1 MSGEETSGGGT
12 TPGPEQGPPY
22 GAQPTW
28 PRQGYPPP
36 YGYPPQGYPPPYGY
50 PPQGYP
56 PYGYPPQGYAP
67 RPSPIY
73 PDPQLGIPLAHWW
86 KRLVAWIIDGL
97 VVDTVFFVFYLL
109 AYLVLFLQVAG
120 TATFPANGVNGSNG
134 TNGPPAPS
142 LPAGFWIAIV
152 GVVLAALVAQLL
164 YFAVGNGM
172 FRGQTVGKLVMG
184 IAVRDASTA
193 SLIGFWRGLGRISF
207 NVLLD
212 IPFGIP
218 LLISFL
224 SPLWDVRRQ
233 SWADHVT
240 RSIVVDLKP

>member
-28 PRQGYPPP
+28 PRQGYP
-36 YGYPPQGYPPPYGY
+36 
-50 PPQGYP
+50 P

-120 TATFPANGVNGSNG
+120 TATFPANGVNGTNGTNG